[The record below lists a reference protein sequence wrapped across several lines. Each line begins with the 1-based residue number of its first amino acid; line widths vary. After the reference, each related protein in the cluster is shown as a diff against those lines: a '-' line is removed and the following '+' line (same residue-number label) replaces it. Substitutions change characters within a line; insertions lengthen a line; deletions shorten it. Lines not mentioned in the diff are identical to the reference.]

1 MTAEELVCELFIR
14 QGYVI
19 LECTHPH
26 EIGQII
32 TQGGETFA
40 GRASMPVRVVGL
52 GTRTEFMTQ
61 SNLSREIMGTEVN
74 EEPILFSRSYFYRV
88 EAVD

>member
-32 TQGGETFA
+32 TQGGETF
-40 GRASMPVRVVGL
+40 GNYIGDYIH
-52 GTRTEFMTQ
+52 G
-61 SNLSREIMGTEVN
+61 
-74 EEPILFSRSYFYRV
+74 
-88 EAVD
+88 